1 MTDLSGGSVWRRWD
15 PHIHL
20 PGTLHNDQFGKTSV
34 EDALNALAACEPKIE
49 VVGITDYFTTASF
62 RRAHEA
68 WKAGAGKGIAYL
80 FPNVELRLDVPT
92 TKGFGINLHVL
103 SAPEHAD
110 DLDRMLARLRFT
122 FGDVDYHA
130 DRAGL
135 VALGRAFKTDKSL
148 AEDAA
153 LREGANQFKVNFDQ
167 LREIFQRDTSFREHC
182 LVAVAGG
189 SGDGTSGL
197 QTDDGAFAA
206 RRQSI
211 ERFSQIIFSGNNR
224 QREFWLGRGAD
235 SKETIVQKY
244 RGLKP
249 CLHGSDPHKVD
260 QLGKPAHDRFMWL
273 KGDPRFDTLRLGCL
287 APETRSE
294 ISPNHPAAGTEQG
307 RISAVTIEDK
317 SWFKAGTVPINT
329 GLVAII
335 GARGSGKT
343 ALADLIAVGA
353 GSTQPFGNPASF
365 VSRAGSLLR
374 ECDSTVQWHEGA
386 QTTHNL
392 RGPDG
397 EDSGDRRVRYLSQQ
411 FVEHLCA
418 SDGVSDELLDEI
430 ERVIF
435 EAWPIDDR
443 QGATD
448 FQELLDIRLAAL
460 QERQATELE
469 AIGEFSEEIINQRV
483 LKTSLGKKQE
493 ERKALGTTISTLSSK
508 IKGLTSKSGDT
519 SGERH
524 GIVSAALAKR
534 QEALQAADRRITDIN
549 ALQDK
554 VSSAV
559 STQFPQFQ
567 RGLQAKHRYAGLTAT
582 DWEAF
587 LPKFSGDT
595 AGILQTALA
604 SAQKLRS
611 TIAGP
616 AIDPET
622 APSLDDL
629 TPDELEKKTVAELK
643 AEQIRLEKLV
653 GLDKERAAQLTR
665 LQRQL
670 AEVNARAARLDAEI
684 EEAQKAGPREEEF
697 VKDRAERYEAYFNAL
712 LGQEEELKQLYAPL
726 HEMLKDFGVSV
737 AKLNLSVR
745 RRVNLDAWVQQGE
758 ALIDLRTVGD
768 FKGAGQMRKLVEDAL
783 LQVWES
789 GNGAA
794 AAKAIQKFSV
804 DHSDSLRAQSN
815 APRGDERA
823 YREWERKVSR
833 WLYSVDHIE
842 VTYSLEY
849 DGLDVARLSP
859 GTRGIV
865 LLLLYLAIDQA
876 ESDPLIID
884 QPEEN
889 LDPESVF
896 TELVTLFQAASARR
910 QIIMITHNANLV
922 VNTDVDQVIVA
933 RCDSLEEGKL
943 PRLSYVSGGLEDPII
958 RKAVCLV
965 LEGGEEAFRQ
975 RARRLHIDAPST
987 AAIE

>member
-1 MTDLSGGSVWRRWD
+1 MR
-15 PHIHL
+15 
-20 PGTLHNDQFGKTSV
+20 
-34 EDALNALAACEPKIE
+34 LA
-49 VVGITDYFTTASF
+49 
-62 RRAHEA
+62 
-68 WKAGAGKGIAYL
+68 
-80 FPNVELRLDVPT
+80 
-92 TKGFGINLHVL
+92 
-103 SAPEHAD
+103 
-110 DLDRMLARLRFT
+110 
-122 FGDVDYHA
+122 
-130 DRAGL
+130 
-135 VALGRAFKTDKSL
+135 
-148 AEDAA
+148 
-153 LREGANQFKVNFDQ
+153 
-167 LREIFQRDTSFREHC
+167 
-182 LVAVAGG
+182 
-189 SGDGTSGL
+189 
-197 QTDDGAFAA
+197 
-206 RRQSI
+206 
-211 ERFSQIIFSGNNR
+211 
-224 QREFWLGRGAD
+224 
-235 SKETIVQKY
+235 
-244 RGLKP
+244 
-249 CLHGSDPHKVD
+249 
-260 QLGKPAHDRFMWL
+260 
-273 KGDPRFDTLRLGCL
+273 CL

-294 ISPNHPAAGTEQG
+294 ISQNHPAAGTEQG

-353 GSTQPFGNPASF
+353 GSTQPFGNSASF

-392 RGPDG
+392 WGPDS
-397 EDSGDRRVRYLSQQ
+397 EDSGDRRIRYLSQQ
-411 FVEHLCA
+411 FVERLCA

-448 FQELLDIRLAAL
+448 FRELLDIRLAAL
-460 QERQATELE
+460 RERQATELE
-469 AIGEFSEEIINQRV
+469 AIGEASEEIINQRV
-483 LKTSLGKKQE
+483 LKSSLGKKQE
-493 ERKALGTTISTLSSK
+493 EGKALGTTISTLSSK

-534 QEALQAADRRITDIN
+534 QEAVQAADRQITDVK

-554 VSSAV
+554 ASSAV

-567 RGLQAKHRYAGLTAT
+567 RGLQAKHRYAALTAT
-582 DWEAF
+582 EWAAF
-587 LPKFSGDT
+587 LPRFSGDA

-604 SAQKLRS
+604 SAQERRS

-616 AIDPET
+616 AIDPEI
-622 APSLDDL
+622 APKLDDL
-629 TPDELEKKTVAELK
+629 TPDELEEKTVAELK
-643 AEQIRLEKLV
+643 AEQARLEKLV

-670 AEVNARAARLDAEI
+670 GEARARATRLDAEI

-697 VKDRAERYEAYFNAL
+697 VKQRAQRYEAYFNAL

-745 RRVNLDAWVQQGE
+745 RRVNVDAWVQRGE
-758 ALIDLRTVGD
+758 ALIDLRTAGD
-768 FKGAGQMRKLVEDAL
+768 FKGAGQMRKLVGEAL
-783 LQVWES
+783 LQVWET
-789 GNGAA
+789 GDGAA
-794 AAKAIQKFSV
+794 ATAAIQEFSI
-804 DHSDSLRAQSN
+804 DHSNSLRTQSN
-815 APRGDERA
+815 AQKGDERA
-823 YREWERKVSR
+823 YRDWEREVSR

-876 ESDPLIID
+876 ESDPMIID

-896 TELVTLFQAASARR
+896 SELVTLFQVASARR

-933 RCDSLEEGKL
+933 HCDSLEEGKL
-943 PRLSYVSGGLEDPII
+943 PCLSYVSGGLEDPII
-958 RKAVCLV
+958 RKSVCLV

-987 AAIE
+987 AAVE